1 MMKKKP
7 TRKYAVGGMT
17 PTQTDKV
24 NAANMAAM
32 QKANAAAKSS
42 APTQAA
48 KVNAASM
55 AAMQKANAAANSS
68 APKMPAVAAATPN
81 VRPATAVPQKPTPV
95 GPPRPVPAVP
105 TTKEKA
111 QYLKAARGHFREDR
125 KSGALKENV
134 QAQKKNMRVALKSG
148 VVPKEARKSVRD
160 EIKNTNVKSVVQGV
174 RSRFQENRKAI
185 QAERANNK
193 AIRKSLKGKSK

>member
-32 QKANAAAKSS
+32 QKFNAASKPS

-48 KVNAASM
+48 LSG
-55 AAMQKANAAANSS
+55 
-68 APKMPAVAAATPN
+68 ATPN